1 MSRIPFLAFLVIGV
15 ILLVYGINAAN
26 SVSSSVTQAVSG
38 TPTDRSI
45 WLIILG
51 AVGIVAGGFGLIL
64 KRER

>member
-1 MSRIPFLAFLVIGV
+1 MSKIPFLALLVVGV
-15 ILLVYGINAAN
+15 ILLIYGINAAN

-45 WLIILG
+45 WFIVLG

-64 KRER
+64 KREH